1 MPDKTSEAMYTI
13 VHSIPMYSLVGYQDG
28 RTFHNATLLCLL
40 LTEVTPALY
49 FSGPWEGLKIWG
61 RAEMLWE

>member
-40 LTEVTPALY
+40 
-49 FSGPWEGLKIWG
+49 
-61 RAEMLWE
+61 

>member
-1 MPDKTSEAMYTI
+1 
-13 VHSIPMYSLVGYQDG
+13 MYSLVGYQDG

-49 FSGPWEGLKIWG
+49 FSGPQKGASRNVMSRECVRNLDQRVQKV
-61 RAEMLWE
+61 MS

>member
-1 MPDKTSEAMYTI
+1 MPDKTSKAMYTI
-13 VHSIPMYSLVGYQDG
+13 VHCIPMNSNYSLDGYQDG

-49 FSGPWEGLKIWG
+49 FSGP
-61 RAEMLWE
+61 

>member
-13 VHSIPMYSLVGYQDG
+13 VHCIPMYSLVGYQDG

-49 FSGPWEGLKIWG
+49 FSGT
-61 RAEMLWE
+61 